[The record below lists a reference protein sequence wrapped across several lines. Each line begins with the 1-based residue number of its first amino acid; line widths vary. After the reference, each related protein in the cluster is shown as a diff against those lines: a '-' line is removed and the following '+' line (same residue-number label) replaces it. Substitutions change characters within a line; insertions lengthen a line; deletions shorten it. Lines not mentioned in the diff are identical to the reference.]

1 MSRGALWQPTA
12 PKAAP
17 ASGTGI
23 IPQPRP
29 TPPTGALS
37 ALPVRSGLDPQVK
50 LARIADLVS
59 EAAQIIRELSEV
71 PLAVPRERAL
81 MCDVSEPKKLLS
93 VRDLAQR
100 LGLSERTVRRLRQRG
115 ELPRGIEIASVIRW
129 RPEEIDAW
137 LAAGG
142 SK

>member
-1 MSRGALWQPTA
+1 MSRRALW
-12 PKAAP
+12 P
-17 ASGTGI
+17 ASAPVVAGGELAVIATNA
-23 IPQPRP
+23 P
-29 TPPTGALS
+29 
-37 ALPVRSGLDPQVK
+37 LPVRSGLDPQVK

-59 EAAQIIRELSEV
+59 EAAQIIRELSEA
-71 PLAVPRERAL
+71 PLAVARERAL